1 MGERE
6 MRKWYGYEEREFKE
20 RRKRNLFGYTSKS
33 HVTLNNA

>member
-6 MRKWYGYEEREFKE
+6 MRKWYGYEERERE
-20 RRKRNLFGYTSKS
+20 RRKRNLFGYTSIS